1 MIELHRDGFD
11 FTEKGTFG
19 GVRVKGKKHKVVGEV
34 PIETGVPEPGVK
46 SPLDRHTMEKQ
57 MVAET
62 IISYGFDSWFDDEP
76 KTEESDSL
84 FEDYD
89 TGAIDDLFAEPEPPA
104 DKPKPKKTKRAAT
117 ADAFDDWFDQEPEKA
132 AEDELDF

>member
-1 MIELHRDGFD
+1 
-11 FTEKGTFG
+11 
-19 GVRVKGKKHKVVGEV
+19 
-34 PIETGVPEPGVK
+34 
-46 SPLDRHTMEKQ
+46 

-76 KTEESDSL
+76 DKADEGETIGGDSL

-89 TGAIDDLFAEPEPPA
+89 TGVIDDLFAEPAPPA

-132 AEDELDF
+132 AEDEWDL